1 LSKIYN
7 YVSLTKIWSDRMRL
21 LFRGFVALVGAIAI
35 SVIIKARE
43 SGSVPLQSGGWRNL
57 ETD

>member
-1 LSKIYN
+1 
-7 YVSLTKIWSDRMRL
+7 MRL
-21 LFRGFVALVGAIAI
+21 LFRGFVALFGAVAI

>member
-1 LSKIYN
+1 
-7 YVSLTKIWSDRMRL
+7 MRL
-21 LFRGFVALVGAIAI
+21 LFRGFVALLGAVAI
-35 SVIIKARE
+35 SVIIKTRE